1 MRFLRKTQSL
11 RSPYPL
17 RILCRFVSAS
27 LNSNWP
33 RFSYT
38 SEKYWLQ
45 VVAAKLSLRPAG
57 RQTLHTQ
64 WFQPSPSL
72 GDAVQG
78 RFVAPRSVNLR
89 PFGIAKRYVCAAKSF
104 GAIFCIDIASPADSP
119 NATCVQP
126 ARFLLSLLRPCR
138 RSGPLAGH
146 QTLRT

>member
-17 RILCRFVSAS
+17 RILCRLVSAS

-33 RFSYT
+33 LFSYT

-64 WFQPSPSL
+64 GFPHSPSV
-72 GDAVQG
+72 GDAAQG
-78 RFVAPRSVNLR
+78 RFVAPWLLHLR
-89 PFGIAKRYVCAAKSF
+89 PFGIAKRYVCAAKSLLVDKTIS
-104 GAIFCIDIASPADSP
+104 AILFHFSR
-119 NATCVQP
+119 NATWVQP
-126 ARFLLSLLRPCR
+126 ARFR
-138 RSGPLAGH
+138 RWISKTILESSSFR
-146 QTLRT
+146 TL